1 MIGIKKGKKMGREE
15 ILRRIKKNKPTLE
28 LLPDLDTRI
37 FQESIDLKEVFK
49 KNVELVGGRCMISSL
64 KDIYEQVDRLFPSAA
79 LRYSYLENND
89 LFNTLDIRLESNQ
102 IKLADLDV
110 LIIEGGLGVAENG
123 AVWITYQ
130 QSEIRVLPFIT
141 KHLILVVH
149 EKSIVENMHE
159 AYHNLKGE
167 EYGFGVF
174 ISGPS
179 KTADIE
185 QSLVI
190 GAQGALSLTV
200 FII

>member
-1 MIGIKKGKKMGREE
+1 MAREE
-15 ILRRIKKNKPTLE
+15 ILRRIKKNKPKLE
-28 LLPDLDTRI
+28 ILPNIDARI
-37 FQESIDLKEVFK
+37 FQESLDLKGDFK
-49 KNVELVGGRCMISSL
+49 KNVELVGGRCLICSEKEL
-64 KDIYEQVDRLFPSAA
+64 YERVDKLFPSAV
-79 LRYSYLENND
+79 LRYSSLKNNE
-89 LFNTLDIRLESNQ
+89 LFNTFDIRLESNQ

-110 LIIEGGLGVAENG
+110 LILAGQLGVAENG
-123 AVWITYQ
+123 AVWISYQ

-141 KHLILVVH
+141 KHLVLVVN

-159 AYHNLKGE
+159 AYHHLKGVD
-167 EYGFGVF
+167 YDFGVF

-200 FII
+200 FVI